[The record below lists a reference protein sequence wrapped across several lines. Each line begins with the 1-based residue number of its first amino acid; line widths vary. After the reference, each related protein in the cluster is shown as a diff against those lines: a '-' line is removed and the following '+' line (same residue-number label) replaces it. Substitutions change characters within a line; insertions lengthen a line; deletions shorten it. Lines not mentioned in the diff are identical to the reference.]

1 MVVGIEIKGLMQ
13 KKKFKK
19 SLGDK
24 WMSILVKK
32 RWEEEKEKDANN
44 DGYGRGR
51 GENGEN
57 TKEIG
62 A

>member
-1 MVVGIEIKGLMQ
+1 
-13 KKKFKK
+13 
-19 SLGDK
+19 
-24 WMSILVKK
+24 MSILVKK